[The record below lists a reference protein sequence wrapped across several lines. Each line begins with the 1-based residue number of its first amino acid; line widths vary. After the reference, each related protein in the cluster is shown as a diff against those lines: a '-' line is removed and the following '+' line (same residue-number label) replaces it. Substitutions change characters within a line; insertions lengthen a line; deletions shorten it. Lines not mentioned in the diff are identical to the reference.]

1 MATREWTSG
10 ALKVTYPDSYSVGTA
25 PASMGTPPGGGRRR
39 RSTTPGRTAPAQEPV
54 TAALLDAFADQD
66 LQLVEPVEIVPAKPA
81 PGRRA
86 PSRAATVSVDLDVAP
101 EESAVI
107 LLEQDGFY
115 SWQLPTDNGAPTVRS
130 RRGAAPARRQVHFEL
145 DVRASVPATTR
156 PGQSGTVRG
165 PLGDFIVG
173 RAKAYVLKF
182 VAGLVPGPLMG
193 FLERHVTPGL
203 VVMQGKDVSKWSRVS
218 TLEAVKLPQDRPA
231 RILLFVH
238 GTFSSTVGSY
248 GALTSTDHGR
258 AFLDA
263 AGTAYDAIIG
273 FDHPTLSKDPLENAT
288 DLLARLEKNS
298 LKAPPIIDVVCYSRG
313 GLVARSL
320 VEYLLPSSPWNATVR
335 RMVFVGATNA
345 GTKLAEP
352 ANWNTFVD
360 LYTNLVAASARAIGF
375 LTGSAPVAEI
385 VGGVVKSLGAFVKYL
400 VEAAVTDRRV
410 PGLAAMEPDGKF
422 VRMLNEAQPGQP
434 GAGTPW
440 YAVSSDFEPKLFA
453 SGAGTPELPRRLLD
467 ALTDG
472 LVDQLMGVQNDLVV
486 HTSSM
491 AAIDLGSGGGFVKE
505 TLDFGANGVVYHLNY
520 FVQPQVTTAL
530 AAWLEVGG
538 PVAPAVPPGSVVG
551 PTPPHRTIRNIR
563 VLPVGATPREG
574 RAAAR
579 DADFV
584 VLTREYRGQ
593 TLHYAIDPATLT
605 RELRGAKAGTPIGD
619 ALGLQEVMRSPTV
632 EVGRVPGPLPRD
644 TESQGRPLP
653 RTRRTRVVL
662 DRGAPVG
669 VVEEVAPTTRAR
681 RGTRSPEFESA
692 AKPPE
697 PAPRARSGPARGRE
711 VRVFMAADLPSDL
724 VVGRT
729 VNLSCRLSRDEL
741 KAAAARASAT
751 GGGKV
756 DPTKEL
762 IVQVLPKQNVET
774 LGDDRVTTAVPAAG
788 EVAEFLFDVR
798 ATHGGDGEVWVVLR
812 QGPAVLVTLRLTVTV
827 SGAATAA
834 RAGRVSAE
842 ARVQTDPG
850 LVTGVDGVQWLRIN
864 ERRNGEDTYYDYD
877 VQSGDLYDVQPRR
890 LGILRQFTSPPLQ
903 NREEYVN
910 GLYKQIEERWL
921 SSKGDEQTFQRELRV
936 FGGHLFDQLFPAELQ
951 DVLWENRSRLGQLMV
966 MSEEPFIPWELVHL
980 KERGKKLGKETLF
993 LGQFGMVR
1001 WLWGT
1006 FPRPVK
1012 FRTRKGKVLSLCPAY
1027 ANPDWVL
1034 TEVAQ
1039 EEAFL
1044 KQHLGAR
1051 AVTAEQGA
1059 VLDVIENGGF
1069 DLLHFA
1075 GHGAA
1080 SNTAASDARIL
1091 LAGRAENGTYV
1102 EESLS
1107 ASSVEQLADLA
1118 DAKGNGPLVVLN
1130 ACQAGRVARQLSS
1143 LGGFAQAFLGG
1154 GAGAF
1159 ISSLWSVG
1167 DEPART
1173 FVETLYTELLGG
1185 ATMAKAVVT
1194 ARDKARADGD
1204 ATWLAYVVYSH
1215 PGATL
1220 ERPGGS

>member
-1 MATREWTSG
+1 MPSRQWTSG
-10 ALKVTYPDSYSVGTA
+10 ALTVTYPDSYSVGTA
-25 PASMGTPPGGGRRR
+25 TTTTGSPPSPGRRR
-39 RSTTPGRTAPAQEPV
+39 RSPTAGRTAAGQENV
-54 TAALLDAFADQD
+54 TGALLDALADQD
-66 LQLVEPVEIVPAKPA
+66 LELVEPVELVPPRPA

-86 PSRAATVSVDLDVAP
+86 PSRAATVSLDLDVAP

-115 SWQLPTDNGAPTVRS
+115 SWQLPTDNGTPTVRA
-130 RRGAAPARRQVHFEL
+130 RRGRGPARRQVHFEL
-145 DVRASVPATTR
+145 DVRASEPATAAPAPSR
-156 PGQSGTVRG
+156 TVRG
-165 PLGDFIVG
+165 PLGDFVVG

-182 VAGLVPGPLMG
+182 VAGLVPGQLMG

-203 VVMQGKDVSKWSRVS
+203 VIMQGKDVSKWSRVS
-218 TLEAVKLPQDRPA
+218 TLGDVKLPQDRPA

-263 AGTAYDAIIG
+263 AGTAYDAILG

-288 DLLARLEKNS
+288 ELLARLEKNA
-298 LKAPPIIDVVCYSRG
+298 LKAPPTIDIVCYSRG

-320 VEYLLPSSPWNATVR
+320 VEYLLPSSPWRATVQ
-335 RMVFVGATNA
+335 RMIFVGATNA
-345 GTKLAEP
+345 GTRLAEP

-360 LYTNLVAASARAIGF
+360 LYTNLVAASARAIGL
-375 LTGSAPVAEI
+375 LTGSAPAAEI
-385 VGGVVKSLGAFVKYL
+385 VRGVVKSVGAFVKYL
-400 VEAAVTDRRV
+400 VAAAVTDRKV

-422 VRMLNEAQPGQP
+422 VKMLNEVQPGQP

-453 SGAGTPELPRRLLD
+453 HGAGTPELPRRLLD
-467 ALTDG
+467 ALADG

-520 FVQPQVTTAL
+520 FIQPQVTTAL
-530 AAWLEVGG
+530 AAWLGVGG
-538 PVAPAVPPGSVVG
+538 PAQPAVAPGSMVG
-551 PTPPHRTIRNIR
+551 PSLPHRAIRNIR
-563 VLPVGATPREG
+563 VVPVDATPREG

-584 VLTREYRGQ
+584 VVTREHQGQ

-605 RELRGAKAGTPIGD
+605 RALRGAKADTAIGD

-632 EVGRVPGPLPRD
+632 EVGRVPGPLPRE
-644 TESQGRPLP
+644 TGPQGRPLP

-669 VVEEVAPTTRAR
+669 VVEEVAPTAGAR

-697 PAPRARSGPARGRE
+697 PTSGAPSRRARSRD
-711 VRVFMAADLPSDL
+711 VSVFMAADLPSDL
-724 VVGRT
+724 VVGHT
-729 VNLSCRLSRDEL
+729 VSLSCRLSREEL
-741 KAAAARASAT
+741 KAAATGASGA

-756 DPTKEL
+756 DSTREL

-774 LGDDRVTTAVPAAG
+774 VGDDRVTTEVPAPG
-788 EVAEFLFDVR
+788 EVAEFLFDVQP
-798 ATHGGDGEVWVVLR
+798 THAGDGEVWVVLR
-812 QGPAVLVTLRLTVTV
+812 QGPAALVTLRLTATV
-827 SGAATAA
+827 SGTATVA
-834 RAGRVSAE
+834 RPGRVSAE

-864 ERRNGEDTYYDYD
+864 ERQNGGDTYYDYD
-877 VQSGDLYDVQPRR
+877 VQSQE

-903 NREEYVN
+903 NREAFVN
-910 GLYKQIEERWL
+910 GLYTKIEERWL

-936 FGGHLFDQLFPAELQ
+936 FGGQLFDQLFPAELQ

-966 MSEEPFIPWELVHL
+966 MSQEPFIPWELVHL
-980 KERGKKLGKETLF
+980 KERGKKLGTETLF

-1006 FPRPVK
+1006 FPRPVR

-1034 TEVAQ
+1034 TEVTQ
-1039 EEAFL
+1039 EEEFL
-1044 KQHLGAR
+1044 KRRLGAKPV
-1051 AVTAEQGA
+1051 AAEQGA
-1059 VLDVIENGGF
+1059 VLDIIQNGGF

-1091 LAGRAENGTYV
+1091 LAGRAENGSYV

-1107 ASSVEQLADLA
+1107 ASAVEQLADLA

-1185 ATMAKAVVT
+1185 ATMAKAVVA

-1220 ERPGGS
+1220 QPPGGS

>member
-1 MATREWTSG
+1 MASREWTSG

-25 PASMGTPPGGGRRR
+25 ATSTATPRGGGRLR
-39 RSTTPGRTAPAQEPV
+39 RSTTAGPTAPAQETV

-66 LQLVEPVEIVPAKPA
+66 LQLVAPVELVPARPA
-81 PGRRA
+81 PGKRA
-86 PSRAATVSVDLDVAP
+86 PSRAATVSVDLAVAP

-115 SWQLPTDNGAPTVRS
+115 SWQLPTLNGAPTVRP
-130 RRGAAPARRQVHFEL
+130 RRGRAPVRRQVHFEL
-145 DVRASVPATTR
+145 DVRSSESATTR
-156 PGQSGTVRG
+156 PGPSRTVRG
-165 PLGDFIVG
+165 PLGDFVVG
-173 RAKAYVLKF
+173 RARAYVLKF

-203 VVMQGKDVSKWSRVS
+203 VVMQGKDVGKWSRVS

-288 DLLARLEKNS
+288 DLLARLEKNA
-298 LKAPPIIDVVCYSRG
+298 LKAPATIDVVCYSRG

-320 VEYLLPSSPWNATVR
+320 VEHLLPSSPWHATVR

-345 GTKLAEP
+345 GTRLAEP

-360 LYTNLVAASARAIGF
+360 LYTNLAAASARAIGL
-375 LTGSAPVAEI
+375 LTGSAPAAEI
-385 VGGVVKSLGAFVKYL
+385 LGGVVKSVGAFVKYL
-400 VEAAVTDRRV
+400 VGATVTDRRV

-422 VRMLNEAQPGQP
+422 VRMLNDVQPGQP

-453 SGAGTPELPRRLLD
+453 SGAGAPELPRRLLN

-486 HTSSM
+486 DTTSM
-491 AAIDLGSGGGFVKE
+491 AAIDLESGGGFVKE
-505 TLDFGANGVVYHLNY
+505 MLDFGTNGVVYHLNY

-530 AAWLEVGG
+530 AAWLEVRG
-538 PVAPAVPPGSVVG
+538 PAEPAVPIGSVVG
-551 PTPPHRTIRNIR
+551 PTPPRRTIRNIR
-563 VLPVGATPREG
+563 VISVGATPREG

-584 VLTREYRGQ
+584 VLTRKYGGQ
-593 TLHYAIDPATLT
+593 TLHYAIDPSTLT
-605 RELRGAKAGTPIGD
+605 RGLQGAKAGTPIGD
-619 ALGLQEVMRSPTV
+619 VLGLQEVMRSPTV
-632 EVGRVPGPLPRD
+632 EVGRVPRALPHD
-644 TESQGRPLP
+644 TASQYLPLP

-662 DRGAPVG
+662 DRGTPVG
-669 VVEEVAPTTRAR
+669 VVEEVAPTIRGR
-681 RGTRSPEFESA
+681 RGTRSPKFESA
-692 AKPPE
+692 AKPAE
-697 PAPRARSGPARGRE
+697 PAPRAPSRRSRSRE
-711 VRVFMAADLPSDL
+711 VTVFVAADLPSDL
-724 VVGRT
+724 VVDRT
-729 VNLSCRLSRDEL
+729 VSLSCRLSREEL
-741 KAAAARASAT
+741 KAAATAASGA

-774 LGDDRVTTAVPAAG
+774 VGDDRITTAVPAAG

-798 ATHGGDGEVWVVLR
+798 PTHGGDGEVWVVLR
-812 QGPAVLVTLRLTVTV
+812 QGPAALVTLRLTATI

-834 RAGRVSAE
+834 PAGRVSAE
-842 ARVQTDPG
+842 ARVQTDAT

-877 VQSGDLYDVQPRR
+877 VQSEE

-903 NREEYVN
+903 NREAYVD
-910 GLYKQIEERWL
+910 GLYKKIEERWL
-921 SSKGDEQTFQRELRV
+921 SSKGDQQTFQRELRV
-936 FGGHLFDQLFPAELQ
+936 FGGQLFDQLFPAELQ
-951 DVLWENRSRLGQLMV
+951 DMLWENRNRLGHLMV
-966 MSEEPFIPWELVHL
+966 MSQEPFIPWELVHL
-980 KERGKKLGKETLF
+980 KERGKKLGAESLF

-1006 FPRPVK
+1006 FPRPVR

-1039 EEAFL
+1039 EEEFL

-1051 AVTAEQGA
+1051 AVRAEQGA

-1075 GHGAA
+1075 GHGTA
-1080 SNTAASDARIL
+1080 SNTAASDAKIL
-1091 LAGRAENGTYV
+1091 LAGRAENGSYV

-1107 ASSVEQLADLA
+1107 ASAVEQLADLA

-1143 LGGFAQAFLGG
+1143 LGGFAEAFLGG

-1173 FVETLYTELLGG
+1173 FVETLYTDLLGG

-1194 ARDKARADGD
+1194 AREKARADGD

-1220 ERPGGS
+1220 EHPDGS